1 MVDGPLFSEGP
12 GSPRKPHDGESA
24 GCLWIQKSKLL
35 VIEVKTISCHYSR
48 WAPAHQPMDPT
59 GGPWAQEPSSRRY
72 GLGQKPPERL
82 LPRAWVPRVLQEATN
97 RGTGHPPEIRPR
109 EQEKRKA
116 ASQERE
122 AKETERKRR
131 KGGGGR
137 SWSPPGLCRSEPW
150 SPLGR
155 TRGGGGS
162 RPEPFPVPK
171 AAQPKARPIPR
182 FPELPGPAGRPPRPT
197 AQSLREPGTAARSG
211 PRLGRPSGP
220 PSYEA
225 HLLLRGAIG
234 PVPRRRWD
242 RPPPYVAPPSYEGP
256 HRTLGGKRPPQLTRL
271 TSPLTTAPA
280 PEGKDGEE
288 RPKKRLDPRIYRDVL
303 GAWGIRQGR
312 GTLGGLPGWGGTGP
326 GLVGK
331 TSDRVPGVSAGGPES
346 NGRESNGR
354 ESNSRESNSRESNS
368 RESNSSESCSQP
380 GANQTSRAG
389 SITSGTPQTTPRTKL
404 PIRAA
409 SEGERAGEQSRS
421 RKSRSPSPGEQ
432 PVQQSQTLPRPWAP
446 GGPREKESPGK
457 RAASPGP
464 SEFPNGWRETH
475 RAHTVPRSPRSSAGG
490 NGVFVI
496 DATCVVI
503 RAQFI
508 PTPPVQHVQL
518 LSSPGPLDGGD
529 PPAPQAPRKE
539 EGEEGQVFPSP
550 CQKLLQS
557 SRLAQQPGR
566 GRSDARGEENAEAG
580 EPGDPSLEERA
591 SRILGLPVKELDLG
605 PSPGQSS
612 PERSSGA
619 AARSAEGARVQRPV
633 GRGWGRDPGPYAGAL
648 REAVSRIRRHTAPD
662 SDSDEAPESGARSGS
677 SEGSD
682 TEASVASRQPERSL
696 PGGRDTPGTPGTR
709 GEAGRRAGELR
720 DCIREILDV
729 ICQTEE
735 ALFRA
740 EGSAQGKQGG
750 SHPRP

>member
-24 GCLWIQKSKLL
+24 GCFWVQKSKLL

-59 GGPWAQEPSSRRY
+59 GGPWAQEPSSHRY

-82 LPRAWVPRVLQEATN
+82 LRRAWVPRVLQEATN
-97 RGTGHPPEIRPR
+97 WGTGHPSEIRPR

-137 SWSPPGLCRSEPW
+137 SWSPPGLCRSEPR

-155 TRGGGGS
+155 ARGGGGP
-162 RPEPFPVPK
+162 RPEPGNVPK
-171 AAQPKARPIPR
+171 AAPPKARQVPWL
-182 FPELPGPAGRPPRPT
+182 PEHLRPSGRPPRPA
-197 AQSLREPGTAARSG
+197 AQWLREPGAAARAG
-211 PRLGRPSGP
+211 PRVGRPSGP

-225 HLLLRGAIG
+225 HLLLRGAAG

-242 RPPPYVAPPSYEGP
+242 RPPPYVAPPSYDGP
-256 HRTLGGKRPPQLTRL
+256 HRTLGAKRPPQLPRL
-271 TSPLTTAPA
+271 PAPLAPA
-280 PEGKDGEE
+280 PSVEGKDREE
-288 RPKKRLDPRIYRDVL
+288 LPRKRLDPRIYRDVL

-312 GTLGGLPGWGGTGP
+312 GTLGGFPGCGGP
-326 GLVGK
+326 GLGGK
-331 TSDRVPGVSAGGPES
+331 TSDKVPGFSPVGLNS
-346 NGRESNGR
+346 NG
-354 ESNSRESNSRESNS
+354 
-368 RESNSSESCSQP
+368 SESYSQP
-380 GANQTSRAG
+380 GANQTTRAETV
-389 SITSGTPQTTPRTKL
+389 TSGTPQTTPRTKL
-404 PIRAA
+404 PLRDT
-409 SEGERAGEQSRS
+409 SEGERAGEQSWS
-421 RKSRSPSPGEQ
+421 RKTWGPSPGDQ
-432 PVQQSQTLPRPWAP
+432 PPQHSQTLPRPWAP
-446 GGPREKESPGK
+446 GGPREKESPGE
-457 RAASPGP
+457 RGGSQRP
-464 SEFPNGWRETH
+464 SKFPTDWKETQ
-475 RAHTVPRSPRSSAGG
+475 RAHTVPRSPRSSGRE

-508 PTPPVQHVQL
+508 PTPQIQHVQL
-518 LSSPGPLDGGD
+518 LPSPGPRDWGD
-529 PPAPQAPRKE
+529 SLAFRKPRKE
-539 EGEEGQVFPSP
+539 EGEEEQAFPSP

-557 SRLAQQPGR
+557 SRLSHQPNKGC
-566 GRSDARGEENAEAG
+566 SETWDEDAEAR
-580 EPGDPSLEERA
+580 EPEDPSLEERA
-591 SRILGLPVKELDLG
+591 SRILGLPIRELDLG
-605 PSPGQSS
+605 ASPVQCSSDPSGPSGVA
-612 PERSSGA
+612 ERCADGTRGSEP
-619 AARSAEGARVQRPV
+619 AARVRRPA
-633 GRGWGRDPGPYAGAL
+633 GRGWVRDPGPYAGAL

-662 SDSDEAPESGARSGS
+662 SDSDEAPDCGARSCS

-682 TEASVASRQPERSL
+682 TEASGVSGQPERSL
-696 PGGRDTPGTPGTR
+696 PGGLDTPGTPGGR
-709 GEAGRRAGELR
+709 GEIGRRAGELR

-750 SHPRP
+750 GHPQP

>member
-24 GCLWIQKSKLL
+24 GCLWVQKSKLL

-59 GGPWAQEPSSRRY
+59 GGPWAQEPSSHRY
-72 GLGQKPPERL
+72 GLGQKPPDRL
-82 LPRAWVPRVLQEATN
+82 LRRAWVPRVLQEATN
-97 RGTGHPPEIRPR
+97 WGTGHPPEIRPR

-122 AKETERKRR
+122 TKETERKRR

-137 SWSPPGLCRSEPW
+137 SWSPPGVCRSEPR

-155 TRGGGGS
+155 ARGRGGPRPDPGS
-162 RPEPFPVPK
+162 VPK
-171 AAQPKARPIPR
+171 AAQLKARQVPWLS
-182 FPELPGPAGRPPRPT
+182 EHLGAAGRPPRPA
-197 AQSLREPGTAARSG
+197 AQSLREPRAAARAG
-211 PRLGRPSGP
+211 PRVGRPSGP

-225 HLLLRGAIG
+225 HLLLRGAAG

-242 RPPPYVAPPSYEGP
+242 RPPPYVAPPSYDGP
-256 HRTLGGKRPPQLTRL
+256 HRTLGAKRPPQLTRL
-271 TSPLTTAPA
+271 PTPLAPA
-280 PEGKDGEE
+280 PALEGKEGEE

-312 GTLGGLPGWGGTGP
+312 GTMGGFPGYGGLGLGG
-326 GLVGK
+326 K
-331 TSDRVPGVSAGGPES
+331 TTDKVPGVSPVGF
-346 NGRESNGR
+346 
-354 ESNSRESNSRESNS
+354 
-368 RESNSSESCSQP
+368 NSSCSESFSQP
-380 GANQTSRAG
+380 GANQSTKAETVPSD
-389 SITSGTPQTTPRTKL
+389 TPQTTPRTKL
-404 PIRAA
+404 PLRDT
-409 SEGERAGEQSRS
+409 SEGEQAGEQNCS
-421 RKSRSPSPGEQ
+421 RKAWGPSPRDQ
-432 PVQQSQTLPRPWAP
+432 PPQHSQTLPRPWAP
-446 GGPREKESPGK
+446 GGPKEKESPGE
-457 RAASPGP
+457 RGGSQRP
-464 SEFPNGWRETH
+464 SEFPTDWQETH
-475 RAHTVPRSPRSSAGG
+475 RAHTVPRSPRSSAGE

-508 PTPPVQHVQL
+508 PTPQIQHVQFL
-518 LSSPGPLDGGD
+518 PSPGPRDGGD
-529 PPAPQAPRKE
+529 SPAFQKARKD
-539 EGEEGQVFPSP
+539 EGEEGQAFPSP

-557 SRLAQQPGR
+557 SRLSHQSNKGC
-566 GRSDARGEENAEAG
+566 SDAWGESAEAG
-580 EPGDPSLEERA
+580 EPEDPSLEERA
-591 SRILGLPVKELDLG
+591 SRILGLPIKELDLG
-605 PSPGQSS
+605 TSAVQCSSDPGGPSGTAVRCADGVQSS
-612 PERSSGA
+612 EPA
-619 AARSAEGARVQRPV
+619 ARVQRPA
-633 GRGWGRDPGPYAGAL
+633 GRGWVRDPGPYAGAL

-662 SDSDEAPESGARSGS
+662 SDSDEAPECGAPSCS

-682 TEASVASRQPERSL
+682 TEVSGASRHPEQSL
-696 PGGRDTPGTPGTR
+696 PGGLDTPGTPGGR

-750 SHPRP
+750 GHPQP

>member
-72 GLGQKPPERL
+72 GLGQKPPEQL
-82 LPRAWVPRVLQEATN
+82 LRRAWMPRVLQEATN
-97 RGTGHPPEIRPR
+97 WGTGHPPEIRPR

-137 SWSPPGLCRSEPW
+137 SWSPPGLCRSEPR

-155 TRGGGGS
+155 TRGGGGP
-162 RPEPFPVPK
+162 RPEPVPVPK
-171 AAQPKARPIPR
+171 TAQPKARQVPR
-182 FPELPGPAGRPPRPT
+182 FPEHPGLACRPPRPT
-197 AQSLREPGTAARSG
+197 TQSLRELGTAARLG

-225 HLLLRGAIG
+225 HLLLRGAVG

-256 HRTLGGKRPPQLTRL
+256 HRTLGAKRPPQLPRL
-271 TSPLTTAPA
+271 TAPITTAPA

-312 GTLGGLPGWGGTGP
+312 GILGGFPGWGGRE
-326 GLVGK
+326 GLGRK

-346 NGRESNGR
+346 NG
-354 ESNSRESNSRESNS
+354 
-368 RESNSSESCSQP
+368 SESCSQP
-380 GANQTSRAG
+380 GANHTSRAG

-404 PIRAA
+404 PVRAA

-432 PVQQSQTLPRPWAP
+432 PALQSQTLPRPWAP
-446 GGPREKESPGK
+446 GGLREKESPGK
-457 RAASPGP
+457 RAVSPGP
-464 SEFPNGWRETH
+464 FEFPNGWQETH

-518 LSSPGPLDGGD
+518 LSSPGPRDGGD
-529 PPAPQAPRKE
+529 PPALQTPRKE

-566 GRSDARGEENAEAG
+566 GRSDAWREENAEAG

-605 PSPGQSS
+605 PSPGQCSS
-612 PERSSGA
+612 EPSSGA

-633 GRGWGRDPGPYAGAL
+633 SRGWGPDPGPYAGAL

-696 PGGRDTPGTPGTR
+696 PGGRDTPGTPGGP

-750 SHPRP
+750 DHPPP